1 MEYKDYYQILG
12 VSRDAS
18 REEIKRAYRKLARK
32 YHPDVSKE
40 ANAEARFK
48 EINEAHEVLHD
59 PEKRAAYDQL
69 GTGWHAGQEFRPP
82 PGGAHYRSTGA
93 GMGPDDLSGFSD
105 FFASI
110 FGGRGFEGG
119 FGAGADFRGFDAQ
132 GQDQHARIR
141 LSLEEAYQGVTRNLQ
156 LESTEVDAQGRVSR
170 RPRSLKVRI
179 PAGAT
184 EGRRIRLAGQG
195 GRGREGHPN
204 GDLYLEV
211 ELLPHRFFRAEGRD
225 VYLEL
230 PVAPW
235 EAALGATV
243 PVPTLGGTVN
253 LRIPAGS
260 QSGNKLRLKG
270 RGLPGR
276 PPGDEYVVLQ
286 VRVPE
291 ASGEAARRLYREMAE
306 QLAFNPRAELGV

>member
-1 MEYKDYYQILG
+1 
-12 VSRDAS
+12 
-18 REEIKRAYRKLARK
+18 
-32 YHPDVSKE
+32 
-40 ANAEARFK
+40 
-48 EINEAHEVLHD
+48 
-59 PEKRAAYDQL
+59 
-69 GTGWHAGQEFRPP
+69 
-82 PGGAHYRSTGA
+82 
-93 GMGPDDLSGFSD
+93 MGPDDLSGFSD

-119 FGAGADFRGFDAQ
+119 FGAGGDFRGFDAQ

-156 LESTEVDAQGRVSR
+156 LESTEVDAQGRVIR

-235 EAALGATV
+235 EAALGANV

-253 LRIPAGS
+253 LRVPAGS

-270 RGLPGR
+270 RGLPGK

-291 ASGEAARRLYREMAE
+291 ASGEAARRLYQEMAE